1 MVKPMS
7 DGDDESAG
15 AGSDRLS
22 EPTPQT
28 TSHDGRCRLRSL
40 RTNEVAVVAGV
51 EASQV
56 AAKRLA
62 DMGFTPGVRVEML
75 RPGRPCLVRLNGTC
89 MGVGARYQQSILLTI
104 VETRAER
111 DERRSST
118 PPRE

>member
-1 MVKPMS
+1 MS
-7 DGDDESAG
+7 GNDDESAE
-15 AGSDRLS
+15 AKSDRAP
-22 EPTPQT
+22 EPTPGT
-28 TSHDGRCRLRSL
+28 TVHEGRCRLRSL
-40 RTNEVAVVAGV
+40 RISEVAVVAGV
-51 EASQV
+51 EATQV

-89 MGVGARYQQSILLTI
+89 MGVGARYQKSILLTI